1 MKKKNGIAAVTVLT
15 LILLVQP
22 VTVYAAGQGAEEK
35 KTGESL
41 AAQNETADEGGT
53 ENETADSLST
63 SHSLSSEE
71 LSALLDFVKEKW
83 DAGELEGEDAIRKAI
98 EEGEAQFG
106 VVLQDSVKD
115 QIADGMQKLDALGL
129 DHDAVIGLAK
139 KLYQEHGD
147 KIAESFQEIY
157 EEYADELTDSVEKAI
172 ARQVVEPAKEAA
184 KAAVENTAKTF
195 WQDLKNS
202 VISFFRNIFS

>member
-1 MKKKNGIAAVTVLT
+1 MKKKSYIAAVIVLT
-15 LILLVQP
+15 LTLLVQP
-22 VTVYAAGQGAEEK
+22 VTVYAAGQAAEEK
-35 KTGESL
+35 RMGESL
-41 AAQNETADEGGT
+41 AAQNETADDGGAET
-53 ENETADSLST
+53 ETDSQSA
-63 SHSLSSEE
+63 SHSLSNEE
-71 LSALLDFVKEKW
+71 LSELLDFVKEKW

-115 QIADGMQKLDALGL
+115 QIADSMQKLDALGL
-129 DHDAVIGLAK
+129 DHDAVVGLAK